1 MLLFNSKFSI
11 NSTSKKE
18 CSVPKEGSVNRSLL
32 NCRKNIITSFKL
44 IKGCKM
50 LEQFVGKKVKIVVGP
65 EGEETQFGLTVKA
78 VDGVLISVED
88 SKGEVR
94 VINTTSA
101 NFFELSPYLI
111 GYLVLGLYLLA
122 SFFKLRYVVT
132 DGLLTVKWWGFT
144 WNKVPIADIKSI
156 EKTNSPLSSP
166 APSFDRILILLQI
179 LI

>member
-94 VINTTSA
+94 VIN
-101 NFFELSPYLI
+101 
-111 GYLVLGLYLLA
+111 
-122 SFFKLRYVVT
+122 
-132 DGLLTVKWWGFT
+132 
-144 WNKVPIADIKSI
+144 
-156 EKTNSPLSSP
+156 
-166 APSFDRILILLQI
+166 PSFRT
-179 LI
+179 